1 MHITGGKLRKRM
13 VQVANT
19 KTVRPTSAKV
29 RESIFSMIGQ
39 NLEGVSM
46 LDAFGGSGIMGLEAW
61 SRGAYPVRITEKNAR
76 NVAQIRQSVTLLKA
90 DIEVQCVDAT
100 KGLKA
105 TWDLIFL
112 DPPYKMRIEP
122 YLEQALSVGQWIVIV
137 ETDVKSPPNL
147 TEITTFNIEE
157 WEVWKQKQYGTSMI
171 TIFRRVISSV
181 E

>member
-1 MHITGGKLRKRM
+1 MHITGGKLRKRT

-29 RESIFSMIGQ
+29 REAIFSMIGQ

-61 SRGAYPVRITEKNAR
+61 SRGAHPVRITEKNAK
-76 NVAQIRQSVTLLKA
+76 NAAQIRQSVTLFKA

-100 KGLKA
+100 KCLKGN
-105 TWDLIFL
+105 WDLIFL
-112 DPPYKMRIEP
+112 DPPYKMKIEP
-122 YLEQALSVGQWIVIV
+122 YLEQALSVGQWVVIA
-137 ETDVKSPPNL
+137 ETDLKSPPNL
-147 TEITTFNIEE
+147 TAVATFNKEE
-157 WEVWKQKQYGTSMI
+157 WEVWKQKQYGASMI
-171 TIFRRVISSV
+171 TIFRRVVSSV